1 MRAKRARNRWST
13 SRNQNG
19 VERSSLRPAIC
30 TITRNDFDV
39 AIAQPLHAIARKPGE
54 FLMPLNGN
62 DLLGNLSKNGGRVAR
77 TRSYLEDRVAR
88 FYARRVTH
96 QRSEERRVGKA
107 GASTSRSRWC
117 PDQ

>member
-39 AIAQPLHAIARKPGE
+39 AIAQPLHAIARKLGE
-54 FLMPLNGN
+54 FLMPLHGN

-77 TRSYLEDRVAR
+77 TRPYLDHRVAR
-88 FYARRVTH
+88 PYSPRLNPQCTDVELGSPPCR
-96 QRSEERRVGKA
+96 
-107 GASTSRSRWC
+107 
-117 PDQ
+117 

>member
-39 AIAQPLHAIARKPGE
+39 AIAQPLHAIARKLGE

-62 DLLGNLSKNGGRVAR
+62 DLLGNLSTNGGRVGR
-77 TRSYLEDRVAR
+77 TRSYVEHRFAPLYDPRVN
-88 FYARRVTH
+88 H
-96 QRSEERRVGKA
+96 PGDESGL
-107 GASTSRSRWC
+107 
-117 PDQ
+117 

>member
-1 MRAKRARNRWST
+1 MRAKSARNPWSPG
-13 SRNQNG
+13 RNQNG

-39 AIAQPLHAIARKPGE
+39 AIAQPLHAIARKLGE

-77 TRSYLEDRVAR
+77 TRSYL
-88 FYARRVTH
+88 
-96 QRSEERRVGKA
+96 RSEERRVGKECV
-107 GASTSRSRWC
+107 STCRYRWS
-117 PDQ
+117 P